1 MSNAWDADANNVYIY
16 FGDEQKT
23 IKIVDDGKGMSF
35 DELNEQFLRVG
46 RNRRVDLDTDVTES
60 GRKILGKKGLGKLS
74 MFGIGKKITVTT
86 VQSGIENSFV
96 NETLRTHLLELC
108 NALLSLDTNDAEY
121 VMGYPDD
128 LKLRS
133 CMTLFQAAD
142 PDCGTFQA
150 VLDKFFGGK
159 PDSRTLE
166 ILQGR

>member
-1 MSNAWDADANNVYIY
+1 M
-16 FGDEQKT
+16 GDLSRYLRAQERTHSAALRELKSGYKSSHWSWLEIPQIIGLGRT
-23 IKIVDDGKGMSF
+23 STSREYAIKD
-35 DELNEQFLRVG
+35 LNEAKEYLA
-46 RNRRVDLDTDVTES
+46 
-60 GRKILGKKGLGKLS
+60 
-74 MFGIGKKITVTT
+74 
-86 VQSGIENSFV
+86 

-108 NALLSLDTNDAEY
+108 EALLSLETNDAEY

-133 CMTLFQAAD
+133 CMTLFQVAD
-142 PDCGTFQA
+142 SECITFQE

>member
-1 MSNAWDADANNVYIY
+1 MSELSRYIKAQERTHASALRELKSGY
-16 FGDEQKT
+16 KSSHWSWWEIPQIIGLGMTSTSREYA
-23 IKIVDDGKGMSF
+23 IKD
-35 DELNEQFLRVG
+35 LNEAKEYLA
-46 RNRRVDLDTDVTES
+46 
-60 GRKILGKKGLGKLS
+60 
-74 MFGIGKKITVTT
+74 
-86 VQSGIENSFV
+86 

-108 NALLSLDTNDAEY
+108 DALLSLETDDAEY

-142 PDCGTFQA
+142 PECGTFQA

-159 PDSRTLE
+159 PDSRTLK

>member
-1 MSNAWDADANNVYIY
+1 M
-16 FGDEQKT
+16 GDLSRYLRAQERTHSAALRELKSGYKSFHWSWLEIPQIIGLGRT
-23 IKIVDDGKGMSF
+23 STSREYAIKD
-35 DELNEQFLRVG
+35 LNEAKEYLA
-46 RNRRVDLDTDVTES
+46 
-60 GRKILGKKGLGKLS
+60 
-74 MFGIGKKITVTT
+74 
-86 VQSGIENSFV
+86 

-108 NALLSLDTNDAEY
+108 EALLSLETNDAEY

-133 CMTLFQAAD
+133 CMTLFQVAD
-142 PDCGTFQA
+142 SECITFQE